1 MKGFVGVILAV
12 LVLAGCGGGLEKK
25 LVGSWKVDTEKT
37 QMGGD
42 KVKTEADKKMMM
54 GMMSTIT
61 LDIKED
67 KTFEMKVFF
76 PINGTWALN
85 GNKLVLT
92 PKLKEGEKF
101 GFGGKNTMDFDV
113 DASGA
118 SMSSVSTDAEM
129 PGTLVMSKNP
139 S

>member
-1 MKGFVGVILAV
+1 MKGFAGVILAV
-12 LVLAGCGGGLEKK
+12 FVLAGCGGGLEKK
-25 LVGSWKVDTEKT
+25 VVGFWKVDTVKT

-42 KVKTEADKKMMM
+42 KVKTADDRKIMM
-54 GMMSTIT
+54 GMLSTIT
-61 LDIKED
+61 IDIKAD
-67 KTFEMKVFF
+67 KTFDMKLLF

-85 GNKLVLT
+85 GNKLALT
-92 PKLKEGEKF
+92 PKLKAGEKF

-113 DASGA
+113 DASGT
-118 SMSSVSTDAEM
+118 SMSVVSTEADM